1 MAMQQALGWLKLYGF
16 TQRPLHRAKAE
27 ALANA
32 VLLAQDPVTGN
43 INISL
48 RAENPSFSRYL
59 DNYGET
65 ARELDEF
72 AALWERIGKERR

>member
-1 MAMQQALGWLKLYGF
+1 MTRRMLPGIVL
-16 TQRPLHRAKAE
+16 

-32 VLLAQDPVTGN
+32 VLLAQDPAGGN
-43 INISL
+43 INIGL
-48 RAENPSFSRYL
+48 AAANPSFNRFA

-72 AALWERIGKERR
+72 AALWEELARRNEGAGAAGRSPRDAAR